1 MRRYRQD
8 QQRRLEA
15 ERGTRSFRPGGDLRI
30 CLVYPNLYP
39 VAMANLGFQAA
50 YAALNALPGVS
61 CERAVLPEGP
71 DLRRLERRGQG
82 LLSLETGSALG
93 EFDVLA
99 FSITYELDYLNVVRM
114 LEGAGIPSDREA
126 RNRFHPLVLA
136 GGAALTVN
144 HEPMMPL
151 LDGWFR
157 GEAEGR
163 LEGWVEALRQVR
175 SEGLRGPE
183 LWEALGAGEASG
195 EGWQELDFRRV
206 RDRGGPA
213 LEFRAVG
220 TDLVT
225 PDAAFGASALV
236 EICRGCPWRC
246 SFCIAKDMYGSFRKA
261 SAEDVLAY
269 AARMRPHTDRIGLV
283 GAGISA
289 YPRLGNLLAEL
300 RSLGYRA
307 SLSSMRLDR
316 VDDELLDEL
325 ARHGQRTLTVAP
337 ENFSDRLQGLVEK
350 SLTLGKIMAGLRRVG
365 ADRFEKIKLYMIA
378 GLPGQTREDHAV
390 AFETARELL
399 AEGVVRPG
407 QLEFSYS
414 VLLPRPGTALGD
426 AELLGRT
433 DYKATRRF
441 LEGAAKEAR
450 AGLKVESYRMAMLC
464 DLLCRGDREV
474 GHWLLEWARD
484 TQGRSPIKLDEGEYR
499 RRMEGVLARH
509 RSRAVAGEAILGGD
523 GRAARAVPV

>member
-1 MRRYRQD
+1 MRRYRRSQL
-8 QQRRLEA
+8 RRLEA
-15 ERGTRSFRPGGDLRI
+15 ERGAQAFRPGGDLRV

-39 VAMANLGFQAA
+39 VAMANLGFQAV
-50 YAALNALPGVS
+50 YSALNSLPGVS

-71 DLRRLERRGQG
+71 ELRRLERQGQAV
-82 LLSLETGSALG
+82 LSLETGQALG
-93 EFDVLA
+93 DFDVLA

-114 LEGAGIPSDREA
+114 LEGAGIPADREA
-126 RNRFHPLVLA
+126 RNRFHPVVVA

-144 HEPMMPL
+144 HEPILPL

-163 LEGWVEALRQVR
+163 LDAWAGALRR
-175 SEGLRGPE
+175 ARREGLRGPE
-183 LWEALGAGEASG
+183 LWGALGAGEASDQ
-195 EGWQELDFRRV
+195 GWQDLDFRQV
-206 RDRGGPA
+206 RQRGAPA
-213 LEFRAVG
+213 LEFQAVG

-261 SAEDVLAY
+261 SREDILAY
-269 AARMRPHTDRIGLV
+269 AERMRPHADRIGLV

-289 YPRLGNLLAEL
+289 FPKLTGLLADL
-300 RSLGYRA
+300 RELGYRA

-316 VDDELLDEL
+316 VDDDLLDEL

-337 ENFSDRLQGLVEK
+337 ENFSDRLQGMVEK
-350 SLTLGKIMAGLRRVG
+350 SLSLGKIVAGLRRVG
-365 ADRFEKIKLYMIA
+365 ADRFEKIKMYMIA
-378 GLPGQTREDHAV
+378 GFPGQTREDHAV
-390 AFETARELL
+390 AFETAQELV
-399 AEGVVRPG
+399 AEGAVRPG

-426 AELLGRT
+426 ADLLARS

-441 LEGAAKEAR
+441 LEGAAKKAQ

-474 GHWLLEWARD
+474 GLWLLDWARK
-484 TQGRSPIKLDEGEYR
+484 TQGREPLKVDEAEYR
-499 RRMEGVLARH
+499 RRMKGVLERH
-509 RSRAVAGEAILGGD
+509 RARAASGAGLLGGD
-523 GRAARAVPV
+523 GRAARAVAV